1 MGLPRKP
8 RPPRRLRLAEQ
19 THLAPPFELSH
30 WGKRS
35 SRRAHRA
42 LDGQRNSTEQSGAER
57 PRATDRGEPTST
69 SVPLRISFRALVR
82 ASEGPSPLLSFA
94 SSPVEDP
101 HCVEDV
107 RHHRLRGL
115 LQQHEERRRRL
126 QERQQDISDIKNDYH
141 CSSNG
146 RRDGG
151 TEQGTNELLYCSS

>member
-1 MGLPRKP
+1 MGDHRQSGGRMGLPRKP

-82 ASEGPSPLLSFA
+82 ASEGPSPLLSSPSPPLLSCRG
-94 SSPVEDP
+94 SSLCRGRSPP
-101 HCVEDV
+101 PTTRTTPATRGAAAAAAGATT
-107 RHHRLRGL
+107 RH
-115 LQQHEERRRRL
+115 
-126 QERQQDISDIKNDYH
+126 K
-141 CSSNG
+141 
-146 RRDGG
+146 
-151 TEQGTNELLYCSS
+151 

>member
-1 MGLPRKP
+1 MGDHRQSGGRMGLPRKP

-82 ASEGPSPLLSFA
+82 ASEGPSPLLSSPSPPLLSRILIVSRTFA
-94 SSPVEDP
+94 TTDYED
-101 HCVEDV
+101 
-107 RHHRLRGL
+107 
-115 LQQHEERRRRL
+115 
-126 QERQQDISDIKNDYH
+126 Y
-141 CSSNG
+141 SSNT
-146 RRDGG
+146 RSGG
-151 TEQGTNELLYCSS
+151 GGCRSDNKT

>member
-1 MGLPRKP
+1 MMGDHRQSEGRMGLPRKP

-82 ASEGPSPLLSFA
+82 ASEVPSPSSSSLLFPS
-94 SSPVEDP
+94 SSPLTASRILIVSRTFATTDYED
-101 HCVEDV
+101 
-107 RHHRLRGL
+107 
-115 LQQHEERRRRL
+115 
-126 QERQQDISDIKNDYH
+126 Y
-141 CSSNG
+141 SSNT
-146 RRDGG
+146 RSGG
-151 TEQGTNELLYCSS
+151 GGCRSDNKT